1 MSIHHTPR
9 LLFVVL
15 SAGFFSHSAPQASSA
30 VLLAGWDFQS
40 APGTVISQPP
50 GTPRD
55 FTANAGIF
63 QTTSHLYLDGTHGSS
78 AFLVDTGTPGNVA
91 TELGALN
98 GITANTA
105 GTTLSTAGTV
115 GSMALFDR
123 GLLNGKSMVFQVSM
137 AGYEFLTFSL
147 GAQRPAAA
155 AGTDNYGVSLLTMSY
170 STDGLTF
177 SPWGVID
184 TGAGQAV
191 SNTAFAL
198 SPGLSAV
205 DNVSQVFVRMTVSGA
220 TGSNSTRF
228 DNFQFNATPV
238 PEPGAC
244 AMLTVSGLCLAARR
258 RLRRGQ
264 SPSLP
269 L

>member
-1 MSIHHTPR
+1 MSTRHTPR
-9 LLFVVL
+9 LLFLAL
-15 SAGFFSHSAPQASSA
+15 SAGLFSHSAPEASAA

-50 GTPRD
+50 GTPKD
-55 FTANAGIF
+55 FTANAGVF

-78 AFLVDTGTPGNVA
+78 AFMVDTATPGNGA

-98 GITANTA
+98 SITANTD
-105 GTTLSTAGTV
+105 GTTLSTAAGV

-147 GAQRPAAA
+147 GVQRPVAAE
-155 AGTDNYGVSLLTMSY
+155 GTNNYGVSLLTMSY
-170 STDGLTF
+170 STDGVNFT
-177 SPWGVID
+177 PWGVID
-184 TGAGQAV
+184 TGAGQSV
-191 SNTAFAL
+191 SNTAFTL

-205 DNVSQVFVRMTVSGA
+205 DNQSQVFVKMAVSGA
-220 TGSNSTRF
+220 TGLNSTRF
-228 DNFQFNATPV
+228 DNFQFNANPV
-238 PEPGAC
+238 PEPGAGV
-244 AMLTVSGLCLAARR
+244 MLAVSGVCLAARR
-258 RLRRGQ
+258 RRRGQ

>member
-1 MSIHHTPR
+1 MNIRHTPR
-9 LLFVVL
+9 LLSIIL
-15 SAGFFSHSAPQASSA
+15 SAGFFSHSAPEASAA

-55 FTANAGIF
+55 FTANAGVF

-78 AFLVDTGTPGNVA
+78 SFLVDTASGNTA

-147 GAQRPAAA
+147 GVQRPAAA
-155 AGTDNYGVSLLTMSY
+155 AGADNYGVSLLTMSY

-177 SPWGVID
+177 TPWGVID

-191 SNTAFAL
+191 SNTAFTL

-220 TGSNSTRF
+220 TGPNSTRF
-228 DNFQFNATPV
+228 DNFQLNATPV

-258 RLRRGQ
+258 RRR
-264 SPSLP
+264 
-269 L
+269 